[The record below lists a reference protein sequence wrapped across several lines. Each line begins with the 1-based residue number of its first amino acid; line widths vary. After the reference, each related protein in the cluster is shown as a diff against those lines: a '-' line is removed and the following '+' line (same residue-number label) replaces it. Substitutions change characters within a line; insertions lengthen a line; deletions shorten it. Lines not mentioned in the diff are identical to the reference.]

1 MRPQMWKRLDR
12 IEQSV
17 SLRKAQIVSV
27 IQGVGETEEEVEDRI
42 SRWKAGD
49 TDCGIKGKYEGRELD
64 VIWVRI
70 VSPKCTERRQRR

>member
-1 MRPQMWKRLDR
+1 MWKRLDT
-12 IEQSV
+12 IGQSV
-17 SLRKAQIVSV
+17 SLRKAQIISV

-49 TDCGIKGKYEGRELD
+49 TVPGIKGKYEGRELD

-70 VSPKCTERRQRR
+70 VSPKSQEPVQGR